1 MIPGAAA
8 GGTGCVA
15 GWRIVRTQADWLQ
28 RGGIGVRWF
37 RAHATA
43 RAAHSYALSPAAS
56 SSSASVAPAGFTRT
70 SSRRRGPIWNG
81 FALSG
86 FPVQTSGLGLGL
98 NVRLPLISTRC
109 TKRQR
114 LHLRVSTDMDHDSSA
129 TQVWE
134 ECLDVIREHVSR
146 QSFKT
151 WFEPLQAQSL
161 TEEEDIRKLTIQLP
175 SRFYYEWLEEHYFS
189 LLRKTVTR
197 VLGPSGRLFY
207 DVVIEQEDP
216 SQPDQGAS
224 MQLPAR
230 PLDGDDSHTDP
241 DPSRSGSRELSAPE
255 VPSGRPAEPESPPES
270 SDGSLRNQP
279 SDGAAAGRTDASHGG
294 ETEAS
299 SAPAPSPNPANGSG
313 ESASSEQPP
322 VSNPFAIPGLQK
334 NEIDS
339 QLNRSYTFERFIE
352 GDCNRLARSAA
363 WAIAREPGGTS
374 FNPFLIYGGVGL
386 GKTHLIQAVGNYV
399 RTESGDQTVLYV
411 SSERFTTEFVQS
423 IQRNRISE
431 FSMFYRHIDLLI
443 VDDVQFFSG
452 KEKTQEE
459 FFHIFNA
466 LHQSGRQIVLS
477 ADRPPRDIEGIE
489 ERLLSR
495 FQWGLSADVQ
505 PPGLETRIA
514 ILKRKA
520 EDDGIDLDDEV
531 IEFIAHN
538 IKSNIRELEGALIRL
553 LAHSTLHQRELDLD
567 LAKDVLGDLME
578 DRQVN
583 LTIEEIQ
590 RIVCEYLDIPEDL
603 VRDKT
608 RKREVVR
615 ARQIAMY
622 FCKKLTQ
629 HSLKTI
635 GLHFGG
641 RDHSTVIHA
650 NNTVEDQMETDDR
663 FRNLV
668 ETIGRKIDLR
678 AR

>member
-1 MIPGAAA
+1 
-8 GGTGCVA
+8 
-15 GWRIVRTQADWLQ
+15 
-28 RGGIGVRWF
+28 
-37 RAHATA
+37 
-43 RAAHSYALSPAAS
+43 
-56 SSSASVAPAGFTRT
+56 
-70 SSRRRGPIWNG
+70 
-81 FALSG
+81 
-86 FPVQTSGLGLGL
+86 
-98 NVRLPLISTRC
+98 
-109 TKRQR
+109 
-114 LHLRVSTDMDHDSSA
+114 
-129 TQVWE
+129 
-134 ECLDVIREHVSR
+134 
-146 QSFKT
+146 
-151 WFEPLQAQSL
+151 
-161 TEEEDIRKLTIQLP
+161 
-175 SRFYYEWLEEHYFS
+175 
-189 LLRKTVTR
+189 
-197 VLGPSGRLFY
+197 
-207 DVVIEQEDP
+207 
-216 SQPDQGAS
+216 
-224 MQLPAR
+224 
-230 PLDGDDSHTDP
+230 
-241 DPSRSGSRELSAPE
+241 
-255 VPSGRPAEPESPPES
+255 
-270 SDGSLRNQP
+270 
-279 SDGAAAGRTDASHGG
+279 
-294 ETEAS
+294 
-299 SAPAPSPNPANGSG
+299 
-313 ESASSEQPP
+313 
-322 VSNPFAIPGLQK
+322 
-334 NEIDS
+334 
-339 QLNRSYTFERFIE
+339 
-352 GDCNRLARSAA
+352 
-363 WAIAREPGGTS
+363 
-374 FNPFLIYGGVGL
+374 
-386 GKTHLIQAVGNYV
+386 LIQAVGNYV
-399 RTESGDQTVLYV
+399 RTEPVDQTVLYV

-514 ILKRKA
+514 ILQRKA

-553 LAHSTLHQRELDLD
+553 LAHSTLHQRDLDLE

-650 NNTVEDQMETDDR
+650 NNTVEDQMETDDQ
-663 FRNLV
+663 FRSLV
-668 ETIGRKIDLR
+668 ETIGRKIELR